1 MPIYKQ
7 CPRCRKRLS
16 SGTTCECIKQ
26 RHKEYD
32 RYSRDITSDEFYHS
46 DEWKLTRDTVL
57 EIDHHID
64 VYAYMTTGELIIA
77 NTVHHIEPLKD
88 DWTRRTDIDNLIS
101 LSNDTHSEIEAMYK
115 KDKQGTMK
123 MLNDMLWRYRNDIFI

>member
-1 MPIYKQ
+1 
-7 CPRCRKRLS
+7 
-16 SGTTCECIKQ
+16 
-26 RHKEYD
+26 
-32 RYSRDITSDEFYHS
+32 
-46 DEWKLTRDTVL
+46 
-57 EIDHHID
+57 
-64 VYAYMTTGELIIA
+64 MTTGELIIA